1 MSSFITFEGAAAK
14 DPFADPFGAAKDPFN
29 DPLIEPYFDR
39 FVSMAFY

>member
-1 MSSFITFEGAAAK
+1 VSSFITFEGAAAK
-14 DPFADPFGAAKDPFN
+14 DPLADPLGAAKDPFN